1 MTYAK
6 ERLIAGR
13 FGQWH
18 LGIEDQN
25 LRCNCRWFLLLTC
38 YSPGWEGL
46 FGFHNPFCL
55 RDPSQTPRP
64 LQDLSDTP
72 YFWNWL
78 VAIKS
83 IRGGYW
89 IDTANMVKKGNYMT
103 TTTIQIILTVRI
115 IKVSSRSIISGPLP
129 SSLSLTPVQP
139 KTLLRG
145 VTPPLD
151 ESGLNLSGVTYIEE
165 FKYKH

>member
-1 MTYAK
+1 
-6 ERLIAGR
+6 
-13 FGQWH
+13 
-18 LGIEDQN
+18 
-25 LRCNCRWFLLLTC
+25 
-38 YSPGWEGL
+38 
-46 FGFHNPFCL
+46 
-55 RDPSQTPRP
+55 
-64 LQDLSDTP
+64 
-72 YFWNWL
+72 
-78 VAIKS
+78 
-83 IRGGYW
+83 
-89 IDTANMVKKGNYMT
+89 MVKKGNYMT

-151 ESGLNLSGVTYIEE
+151 ESGLNLSGVTYIAE